1 MDLRRMFRPER
12 EEVEKG
18 QRKLHSEELHIFYA
32 SPHIIRVINSRSMR
46 WTGHVTRM
54 GETRNA
60 YKNSVEN
67 PEGKTHIKT

>member
-32 SPHIIRVINSRSMR
+32 SPIVISVIKLRRNSMHRR
-46 WTGHVTRM
+46 GEKCIQNFC
-54 GETRNA
+54 GETRR
-60 YKNSVEN
+60 VET
-67 PEGKTHIKT
+67 THRI